1 MVSLVMVACLLSVD
15 TDNSSNKN
23 NSAAYDPPS
32 AYHLM
37 NIEGWDVYVHKHLL
51 REEKKLGDDVI
62 KLLTNK
68 LYEIRRAVP
77 SKPLAELMKVP
88 IWLEFDNDEINPCAC
103 YHVSEDWLKN
113 NGFLPKKAKAVEISS
128 AQRFIEWT
136 QDQPW
141 MVLHELTHGYHDRVL
156 GYDNKVIEAAFDRAQ
171 QSGKYEKVLRY
182 KGTTEKHYA
191 LENSM
196 EYFAESTEAFF
207 GTNDYFPF
215 VRAELKQHDPGMHQ
229 LMNEIWGTDK

>member
-1 MVSLVMVACLLSVD
+1 MMVACLLSAD
-15 TDNSSNKN
+15 
-23 NSAAYDPPS
+23 AAAVADEKKSLEYDPPS

-51 REEKKLGDDVI
+51 REEKQLGDDAI

-68 LYEIRRAVP
+68 LYEIRRAIP
-77 SKPLAELMKVP
+77 RKPLAELMKVP
-88 IWLEFDNDEINPCAC
+88 IWLEFENDKFNLCAC
-103 YHVSEDWLKN
+103 YHVSEDWLKK
-113 NGFLPKKAKAVEISS
+113 NGFLPQKAKSVEISS
-128 AQRFIEWT
+128 AKRFLEWT
-136 QDQPW
+136 HDQPS

-156 GYDNKVIEAAFDRAQ
+156 GYDDKTIEAAFERAK
-171 QSGKYEKVLRY
+171 QSGKYEQVLRY

-191 LENSM
+191 LENAM

-207 GTNDYFPF
+207 GTNDYYPF

-229 LMNEIWGTDK
+229 LLNEIWGTDK